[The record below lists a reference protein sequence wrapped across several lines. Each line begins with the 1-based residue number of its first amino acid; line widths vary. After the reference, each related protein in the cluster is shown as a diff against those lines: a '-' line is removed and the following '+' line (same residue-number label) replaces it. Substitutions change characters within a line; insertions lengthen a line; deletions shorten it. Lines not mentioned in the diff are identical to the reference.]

1 MLAQTAGKTSLNCY
15 REIPAAPSA
24 TSGSSQ
30 PPGLPPDP
38 SSHAGAQVGLVAA
51 YQPPGVVLPFL
62 RPPPPGQTLLGSDG
76 SLNLIT
82 L

>member
-1 MLAQTAGKTSLNCY
+1 MLAHTAGITSLNCY
-15 REIPAAPSA
+15 REIPTAPSA

-51 YQPPGVVLPFL
+51 YQPPGVALPFL
-62 RPPPPGQTLLGSDG
+62 SPPPRQTLLGSDG
-76 SLNLIT
+76 SLNLIK